1 MDNPATPSIR
11 RVLLS
16 GFGTMGRRY
25 AEALA
30 RSSRWHLAGVAVG
43 RPATAA
49 RLGVELDVPVGT
61 HLPDLIDRVKPDLLI
76 VASPTEVHFA
86 QVSLALDRRLPCL
99 VEKPVT
105 SDVSEVAELIAR
117 NRGLGVP
124 VVVGH
129 TLVFSA
135 SFLRLL
141 AVLKSGKVGGVRAAR
156 LRSTV
161 RVGDGWGVR
170 EGGYWTPDFLLN
182 LALHRVAVL
191 NRLFERDPAAVR
203 LRRVDVTP
211 GAERLEA
218 EVVYAGAGTQLLELR
233 LGDAPSRLDLQ
244 VDTERGRFDW
254 TSGTPGESLTYSALG
269 GAPRA
274 VPFAA
279 GEPLDRLLEAC
290 ADFLDRGLEPFE
302 GLQQGLSALKATR
315 DLLAPLFD
323 DPLRVTLRALAEVGA
338 DGRVVAPPEPPKTA
352 PACGDL
358 RATLPEGWPE
368 PEEVAFLQGRKPV
381 LYRTVPASEAAA
393 VKARF
398 AGAHVEEVPHLLRRD
413 AVQDR
418 RLRGPEGEPHVD
430 LFFSADPAL
439 AARAA
444 AIYREG
450 RVGAAVEEMGDL
462 LGYPRCC
469 ARAFA
474 ALPDRSNNSF
484 LRHATWLGTV
494 RAGHAFHAR
503 LANLTLVATPY
514 TPCSYGCPAA
524 LDDAAAVFAAL
535 PDAERFLAW
544 LARPALYVDDT
555 RLVLFEG
562 EGDTR
567 ELAYRSLAVP
577 APRDPA
583 QRPLLE
589 RFEADVVA
597 WLVEGDRVVLHD
609 QRLAVYAGATRVV
622 WWRLDRP
629 AALRIFPFGPR

>member
-1 MDNPATPSIR
+1 
-11 RVLLS
+11 
-16 GFGTMGRRY
+16 MGRRY
-25 AEALA
+25 ADVLA
-30 RSSRWHLAGVAVG
+30 RSSRWRLAGVVVG
-43 RPATAA
+43 RPETAA
-49 RLGVELDVPVGT
+49 RLAEELTVPVGT
-61 HLPDLIDRVKPDLLI
+61 DLAAEVDRVAPDLLL
-76 VASPTEVHFA
+76 VASPTEAHHA

-105 SDVSEVAELIAR
+105 SDVAAAAELVAR
-117 NRGLGVP
+117 NRALHVP

-141 AVLKSGKVGGVRAAR
+141 AVLRSGKVGAVRAAR
-156 LRSTV
+156 LTSVV
-161 RVGDGWGVR
+161 RVGDGWGTR
-170 EGGYWTPDFLLN
+170 EGSYWTEDFLLN
-182 LALHRVAVL
+182 LALHRVALL
-191 NRLFERDPAAVR
+191 NRLFEGGPTAVR

-218 EVVYAGAGTQLLELR
+218 ELVYAGHGTQLLELV
-233 LGDAPSRLDLQ
+233 LGDAPSRVDLQ
-244 VDTERGRFDW
+244 VDTDRGRFDW
-254 TSGTPGESLTYSALG
+254 ISGTPGESLAFTTPAGVSR
-269 GAPRA
+269 P
-274 VPFAA
+274 VPFAP
-279 GEPLDRLLEAC
+279 GEPLDRLLDAC
-290 ADFLDRGLEPFE
+290 ADFLDRDLEPFE
-302 GLQQGLSALKATR
+302 GLEQGLSALKATR
-315 DLLAPLFD
+315 DLVSPLFD
-323 DPLRVTLRALAEVGA
+323 DPLRVTLRDLAEVAA
-338 DGRVVAPPEPPKTA
+338 DGRVVQPPEPPR
-352 PACGDL
+352 PVSGHRDL

-368 PEEVAFLQGRKPV
+368 PEEVAFRLGRKPV
-381 LYRTVPASEAAA
+381 LYRTVPASEAAI

-398 AGAHVEEVPHLLRRD
+398 PEAWVEEVPHLLRRD

-418 RLRGPEGEPHVD
+418 RLRGEGGEPHVD
-430 LFFSADPAL
+430 LFFSHDRAL

-450 RVGAAVEEMGDL
+450 RVGAAIEEMGDL

-484 LRHATWLGTV
+484 LRHATWQGTV

-524 LDDAAAVFAAL
+524 LDDSAAVFAAM
-535 PDAERFLAW
+535 PDAGRFLAW

-567 ELAYRSLAVP
+567 ELSYRSVAVP

-583 QRPLLE
+583 QQAVLA

-597 WLVEGDRVVLHD
+597 WLAEGDRVVLHD
-609 QRLAVYAGATRVV
+609 GRLAVYAGSTRVIS
-622 WWRLDRP
+622 WRVARA
-629 AALRIFPFGPR
+629 AALRLFPFGAR